1 MGHPHIQ
8 QQPLL
13 GRGLPVPLRLRAAQ
27 VRARPPGG
35 DQRHVSYDG
44 ARCQPQQSA
53 ADPAV
58 SRPVWSAVCA
68 ESEQLTARCP
78 VTSGGVSLGL
88 IGSAPSSQAD
98 TFIPRLI
105 RETSP
110 ELEELQAEIEA
121 LRYVTTMVTWLQVYE
136 DWHMTACQLQ
146 QK

>member
-1 MGHPHIQ
+1 MT
-8 QQPLL
+8 
-13 GRGLPVPLRLRAAQ
+13 
-27 VRARPPGG
+27 
-35 DQRHVSYDG
+35 VS
-44 ARCQPQQSA
+44 PQQSA

-121 LRYVTTMVTWLQVYE
+121 LRYVFTLPVHGYILGKVYE

>member
-1 MGHPHIQ
+1 M
-8 QQPLL
+8 
-13 GRGLPVPLRLRAAQ
+13 
-27 VRARPPGG
+27 
-35 DQRHVSYDG
+35 SYDG
-44 ARCQPQQSA
+44 ARCHPQQSA
-53 ADPAV
+53 ADPAT

>member
-1 MGHPHIQ
+1 MP
-8 QQPLL
+8 
-13 GRGLPVPLRLRAAQ
+13 
-27 VRARPPGG
+27 
-35 DQRHVSYDG
+35 
-44 ARCQPQQSA
+44 PQQSA

-121 LRYVTTMVTWLQVYE
+121 LRYVFTSSCYILGKVYE